1 MTTCHCPGIVIL
13 RSAPRRHP
21 WVVGLGGGGSALVPL
36 NTRRTCT
43 SPSRGTSC
51 IPNRYVV
58 PGRYTY
64 VPTMGDVDGPRRDR
78 RPQRRPSNASNAVW
92 PLTLCFIRVSDHLFV
107 SRPPTRANGS
117 VRTTQRIVLIDLN
130 CLTCDDL
137 SLSWDSYFTVGAA
150 PPPLGRRPRRRR
162 YGARTPK
169 YTAYFLIGMTLTC
182 TSPSRGT

>member
-1 MTTCHCPGIVIL
+1 MGDVDGPRRDRRPQRRPSNASNAVWSLTLCFIRVSDHLFVSRPPTRAKLAPYGLRRGLCVFDLYCLNVTTCHCPGIAIL
-13 RSAPRRHP
+13 RSAPYCRP

-51 IPNRYVV
+51 IPNRYAV

-92 PLTLCFIRVSDHLFV
+92 SLTLCFIRVSDHLFV
-107 SRPPTRANGS
+107 VGS
-117 VRTTQRIVLIDLN
+117 H
-130 CLTCDDL
+130 
-137 SLSWDSYFTVGAA
+137 
-150 PPPLGRRPRRRR
+150 
-162 YGARTPK
+162 
-169 YTAYFLIGMTLTC
+169 
-182 TSPSRGT
+182 